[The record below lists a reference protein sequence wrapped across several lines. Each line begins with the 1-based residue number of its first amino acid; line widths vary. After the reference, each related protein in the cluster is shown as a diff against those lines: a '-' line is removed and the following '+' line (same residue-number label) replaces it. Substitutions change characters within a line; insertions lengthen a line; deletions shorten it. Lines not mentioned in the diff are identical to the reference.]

1 VGIPYSNTLHEAGGI
16 GVLTWSIVSSSPGP
30 LPGISLDSAS
40 GVLSGTP
47 TASGDFAF
55 MVRVTDSVLNFGTQ
69 NLTLHVATPGG
80 LVYAANCTGTCGS
93 GVGTGNVS
101 AYIIDAATGALIPV
115 SGSPFAAGIS
125 RSG

>member
-1 VGIPYSNTLHEAGGI
+1 VNNPNGASETNAGTATFW
-16 GVLTWSIVSSSPGP
+16 LTSIFAR
-30 LPGISLDSAS
+30 SAS

-47 TASGDFAF
+47 TASGDYTF
-55 MVRVTDSVLNFGTQ
+55 MVKATDSVGNFGTQ

-115 SGSPFAAGIS
+115 SAHPLQREFP